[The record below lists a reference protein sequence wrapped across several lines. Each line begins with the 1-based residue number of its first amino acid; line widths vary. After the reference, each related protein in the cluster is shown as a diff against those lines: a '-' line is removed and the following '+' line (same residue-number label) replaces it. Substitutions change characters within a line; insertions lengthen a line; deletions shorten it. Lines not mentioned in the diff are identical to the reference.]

1 MTDQV
6 EGQRL
11 FDAAARQ
18 AGTLPEPAGR
28 LAMLAIGREVAT
40 LGPELAG
47 HLPAW
52 AADPALSA
60 ERSPAPAV
68 PVYLLHGVED
78 TVIPAM
84 ETQRLDAAL
93 RAKGARVRTLVTPLV
108 SHATVEAQ
116 PRVRDVG
123 ALVAFWAEVVRR

>member
-1 MTDQV
+1 
-6 EGQRL
+6 
-11 FDAAARQ
+11 
-18 AGTLPEPAGR
+18 
-28 LAMLAIGREVAT
+28 
-40 LGPELAG
+40 
-47 HLPAW
+47 
-52 AADPALSA
+52 
-60 ERSPAPAV
+60 V